1 MPISEIRGGGLRIGG
16 LVCGLVLSIG
26 VSPHAM
32 AEEVPA
38 PAGRAPA
45 IVVAP
50 LNAPVPASATPV
62 MPLAGNPSAAPG
74 AVPGGNPPSA
84 HLPSTSLPATLAN
97 PLATPA
103 TPVPG
108 NGALTVAPL
117 GPAAVPFTSFKS
129 ETEAFALGM
138 RAYLSGDKASAVRAL
153 EYAAT
158 KGHPR
163 ANWKLGRMYAEGD
176 GVDHDDLKAFEYFSR
191 IADDHADV
199 PPGSPNARFVANAFV
214 TLGSYFLVG
223 ISGTYVRANPPRAR
237 EIFNYAAT
245 YFGDPAAQFH
255 LGRMLLDGVASER
268 DPRQAARW
276 LYLAAEKGFAPAQAT
291 LGQMLVEGNGVPRQ
305 VARGLMWLQVARD
318 AADPVKDAWILES
331 HDKAFTASSDNDRQA
346 ALFYLEQQ
354 ARRRQ

>member
-1 MPISEIRGGGLRIGG
+1 MRISETRGGRRHATG
-16 LVCGLVLSIG
+16 LVCGLVLTLG
-26 VSPHAM
+26 AM
-32 AEEVPA
+32 PAARADEVRA
-38 PAGRAPA
+38 PEGRAPA

-50 LNAPVPASATPV
+50 LGAPVSASTAPAVPLPGAT
-62 MPLAGNPSAAPG
+62 SAAPAG
-74 AVPGGNPPSA
+74 SNLPVGLSGG
-84 HLPSTSLPATLAN
+84 LPSGQLPGSGAIG
-97 PLATPA
+97 PA
-103 TPVPG
+103 LPG

-214 TLGSYFLVG
+214 TLGHYFLVG
-223 ISGTYVRANPPRAR
+223 ISGTYVRANPHRAR

-245 YFGDPAAQFH
+245 YFGDAAAQFH
-255 LGRMLLDGVASER
+255 LGRMLLEGVGSER
-268 DPRQAARW
+268 NPRQAARW
-276 LYLAAEKGFAPAQAT
+276 LYLSAEKGFPSAQAM
-291 LGQMLVEGNGVPRQ
+291 LGQMLIDGNGVPRQ

-354 ARRRQ
+354 SRRRQ